1 MKDSGSVL
9 DGFLG
14 WSLAVRD
21 QAGLATV
28 GRHDVAAEAFAPC
41 CSRVQNAAVEGFVL
55 GHNRRVI
62 LANWIGTDGIWHV
75 DVTDHRPSLREYAD
89 ILRYAGSR
97 SVTTANGSG
106 GRLRAIADYVNLD
119 WSWLTR
125 RCADLGE
132 YGAAGVTEPRS
143 RLLST
148 EGVDRACRYVA
159 GLGWPPRP

>member
-14 WSLAVRD
+14 WSLDARD
-21 QAGLATV
+21 QAGLATA
-28 GRHDVAAEAFAPC
+28 GRHNVAAEASSPC
-41 CSRVQNAAVEGFVL
+41 YSRVRNAAVEGFVL
-55 GHNRRVI
+55 EHNRQAI
-62 LANWIGTDGIWHV
+62 LANWVGADGIWHV
-75 DVTDHRPSLREYAD
+75 EVTDHRPSLHEYAD
-89 ILRYAGSR
+89 ILRHAGSR
-97 SVTTANGSG
+97 SVTTANGAG
-106 GRLRAIADYVNLD
+106 GRLRALADYLHLD

-148 EGVDRACRYVA
+148 DGVDCACRYLA
-159 GLGWPPRP
+159 GLGRPPRP